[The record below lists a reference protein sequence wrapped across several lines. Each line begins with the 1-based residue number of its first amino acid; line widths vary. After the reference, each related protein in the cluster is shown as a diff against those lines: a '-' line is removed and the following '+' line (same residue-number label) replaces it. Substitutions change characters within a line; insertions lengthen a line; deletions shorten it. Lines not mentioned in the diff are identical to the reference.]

1 MYLGHMWIFGRL
13 PYFMLAAGGICDRL
27 AEYIA
32 GLFTVP
38 LPLTNT
44 EHMKLHLPKML
55 GTALRAVLSSMSC
68 VTLATGTLTAM
79 LLSGAAPQ
87 AAAADPYIWTGEESS
102 VWDYTTQNWTQGG
115 TATNFVSGGAAT
127 FAGVSRAN
135 KVELDGNISA
145 GVLTITGSYTFGGNG
160 QVTATAMAGTGT
172 VTINQ
177 GATLKAAGTFTVDN
191 GKVHTVKGTGNL
203 SQETF
208 VVQGGQARLSANV
221 AITGGGNGQ
230 GSTNNC
236 KGLWLN
242 AGAEVTI
249 AGGTTTVSGATY
261 MGRGSADV
269 NGDAKLIIGSGMEAA
284 TLITTRLET
293 GDTRIA
299 TNSSITIGRNG
310 TLVVLGSV
318 NSTSYKD
325 TSVVLSEWVG
335 TTTMDIYGSMY
346 SQNAQMRSGDIS
358 STVNIYGDSTVAV
371 NGFTQISGKKTT
383 KYTVEDGAKVVVGTS
398 GITQANDADGIFK
411 IGAAELGLS
420 AASTT
425 VSTNL
430 TFTSGAGTIFNTSQY
445 AWGTDKMSLTQGE
458 VAGTFNVSGQLIG
471 NGGMVVTGNGTVN
484 LSGANTYRGNT
495 TIESGTLRVTGN
507 GTLGGG
513 GGIVRVKAGTLAV
526 EKNLDLSHNN
536 LTIDASGRV
545 TVKSGT
551 TLTVGISN
559 FSNAIE
565 NSGTV
570 AFTTGQ
576 VKTDGLKVQYEAAG
590 YIDET
595 GSSSDQGFL
604 QGATGYV
611 ELVHGGNSVDNGA
624 RFTYKG
630 QEVTYNA
637 GTGRAIVSM
646 SEDTDWTRYELR
658 HDTPNLAAMVDYAA
672 RHESRLT
679 TIDMYGGSLQ
689 VATDFSYGTV
699 NVYDSGSIGV
709 ETIRSVGTVNVYG
722 TGDNGLEFNQTYSP
736 VGSLNIIG
744 TSTIKGSVKPVN
756 FTVRSGAALTQNAS
770 VDASNINVER
780 GASVRVTGMGY
791 NLFAVNGTISGNVGV
806 DTQAALYVGPLGS
819 GSGTVTLNGL
829 VDISTSGEL
838 CIRQHGNL
846 IVNGK
851 LHLASG
857 STFTKDGTMQVNT
870 AGEVIAGNGIDLGA
884 LNVKGTLTAEGSGA
898 TITAAGGSLARL
910 NLAAGQSLV
919 STGNLTLE
927 TSNGTDGNLSVA
939 GTLTTTG
946 DVHLDTVQATAVA
959 LTSTASLIVDNT
971 LNTDKVT
978 LGRINREKV
987 YLTAGSLTAGNTDF
1001 IVDAAAVE
1009 AMRLNDGMTLTLA
1022 DIDSTLA
1029 GTVSVN
1035 GGESISVQGSDY
1047 AYFISQDASS
1057 LDIILTAREKESDY
1071 IWNGGDGDW
1080 NEAGNWQKGMV
1091 PESDSW
1097 VQLRSGGGAITIDQD
1112 EEIARMTAYKD
1123 TDYTLEGNGRLK
1135 IDGALAMQASS
1146 LHVGTDTDSFSLTT
1160 GSTRLAD
1167 GSVLSVADGSEF
1179 TTGALT
1185 SDGTGAAI
1193 EGDITVTGNGGVYR
1207 GSYNNVHVTLER
1219 QDGYKGAI
1227 SQTLAADAELTVG
1240 GTDGTVTLLYGEDAH
1255 LGGLDAA
1262 NMTVVLNS
1270 QTEDAAGKHLTI
1282 DTPAAIIGGTLAFG
1296 LDPESTA
1303 STLDTKKAPVVLT
1316 ADGGLNLTD
1325 STVVIGQGGSYSRN
1339 ALVIDT
1345 KGRTE
1350 DLVLAYVGD
1359 STTNADYVDL
1369 SGKLF
1374 NKYYTNARLVNG
1386 AVLVD
1391 LRSGYF
1397 EQDVVQSNHHNTR
1410 AGAAMLDEA
1419 LKYTNPQVN
1428 DPDGDL
1434 AGIMDALESGHISHS
1449 RVEQIAAGLA
1459 GASTAALG
1467 MAASQDMDRQLRAI
1481 RNRTTTMGVG
1491 EGADRTGMPFVN
1503 AWINAEGDYRK
1514 LDAENTL
1521 AGYKMTSW
1529 GGTLGFDV
1537 DCTPRFTCGLAV
1549 TAMHGDFTAE
1559 SAESANGDLNSAYLT
1574 AFAHY
1579 TYRAWSHTL
1588 VAAFGWY
1595 DTELERSINYGTR
1608 TATTKGDSD
1617 GSGIG
1622 LMYELGYTFALN
1634 EDATTCIQPLFNVS
1648 WRHTSIGGYNETG
1661 SQTALN
1667 VGDMEANVTTFALGA
1682 RLQSAYGSKPCN
1694 RSSLFE
1700 ARALA
1705 KLACGDKDV
1714 AGRVNL
1720 SGLPTQTVKS
1730 AEMGNFGVEIG
1741 AGITIPMARDN
1752 DALFLDLSA
1761 EFWSGFANVNGVVG
1775 YRVNF

>member
-1 MYLGHMWIFGRL
+1 MWIFGRL

-27 AEYIA
+27 VEYIA

-79 LLSGAAPQ
+79 LLTGAATQ
-87 AAAADPYIWTGEESS
+87 ASAADPYVWTGAQSA
-102 VWDYTTQNWTQGG
+102 VWDTSTENWTQNG
-115 TATNFVSGGAAT
+115 TPTHFTNGGAAT
-127 FAGVSRAN
+127 FTRGVRAN
-135 KVELDGNISA
+135 TVELDGNITA
-145 GVLTITGSYTFGGNG
+145 GALTIDGTYTFTGSG
-160 QVTATAMAGTGT
+160 QVTATSLAGAPTLTINEG
-172 VTINQ
+172 VTI
-177 GATLKAAGTFTVDN
+177 KAAGTFTVPN
-191 GKVHTVKGTGNL
+191 GKVFTTKGDGTL
-203 SQETF
+203 SLETF
-208 VVQGGQARLSANV
+208 AVAGGQVKLASNT

-230 GSTNNC
+230 GSTNNK

-242 AGAEVTI
+242 ANSEATI
-249 AGGTTTVSGATY
+249 SGGTTTVGGATY
-261 MGRGSADV
+261 MGGD
-269 NGDAKLIIGSGMEAA
+269 NGDSKLIIGGGTDSA
-284 TLITTRLET
+284 TLVTTRLET
-293 GDTRIA
+293 GDTSGA
-299 TNSSITIGRNG
+299 SNSYINIGNNG
-310 TLVVLGSV
+310 RLVILGAV
-318 NSTSYKD
+318 NTTGYKD
-325 TSVVLSEWVG
+325 TSLVLSEWFG
-335 TTTMDIYGSMY
+335 TTSMDIYGELY
-346 SQNAQMRSGDIS
+346 AQGAQMRSGDQM
-358 STVNIYGDSTVAV
+358 STVNIHKGATVAV
-371 NGFTQISGKKTT
+371 NGFTQISGKKAT
-383 KYTVEDGAKVVVGTS
+383 KYVVEDGAKLVVGAG
-398 GITQANDADGIFK
+398 GITQTGDADSSFT
-411 IGAAELGLS
+411 IGSAELGLS
-420 AASTT
+420 TSSVT
-425 VSTNL
+425 VSTAL
-430 TFTSGAGTIFNTSQY
+430 TLTGADGLVFNTNQY
-445 AWGTDKMSLTQGE
+445 VWGADKMSLTQGE
-458 VAGTFNVSGQLIG
+458 TAGTFNVTGALGGIG
-471 NGGMVVTGNGTVN
+471 SIVVTGKGTVN
-484 LSGANTYRGNT
+484 LSAANTYRGNVT
-495 TIESGTLRVTGN
+495 VESGTLRVTSN
-507 GTLGGG
+507 GVIGTGV
-513 GGIVRVKAGTLAV
+513 VRVLAGTLSV
-526 EKNLDLSHNN
+526 EKNLDLTSSN
-536 LTIDASGRV
+536 LTTSAGSTVNVLSG
-545 TVKSGT
+545 K
-551 TLTVGISN
+551 TLTLGIANLGAAIQNSGVVT
-559 FSNAIE
+559 FSN
-565 NSGTV
+565 NRPV
-570 AFTTGQ
+570 
-576 VKTDGLKVQYEAAG
+576 VTDNLAVQYEAAG

-595 GSSSDQGFL
+595 GAASDQGFL

-611 ELVHGGNSVDNGA
+611 ELVHGGICVDNGA
-624 RFTYKG
+624 KFTYKG
-630 QEVTYNA
+630 DAVIFDTA
-637 GTGRAIVSM
+637 TGRAIVST
-646 SEDTDWTRYELR
+646 SKDTDWSRFELR
-658 HDTPNLAAMVDYAA
+658 HDTPDMRAMIDYAA
-672 RHESRLT
+672 ARGGKLT

-689 VATDFSYGTV
+689 VPVDFSYGTV
-699 NVYDSGSIGV
+699 NVYDSGKIGV
-709 ETIRSVGTVNVYG
+709 ETTRTIGTVNVYG
-722 TGDNGLEFNQTYSP
+722 TGEDGLEFNQTFSP
-736 VGSLNIIG
+736 VGSLVMQANG
-744 TSTIKGSVKPVN
+744 TLKGTVKPVN
-756 FTVRSGAALTQNAS
+756 FTVRRGAEATLRGS
-770 VDASNINVER
+770 VDASNLSVER
-780 GASVRVTGMGY
+780 GGTVRALGDGN
-791 NLFAVNGTISGNVGV
+791 NLFALNGTV
-806 DTQAALYVGPLGS
+806 DGSVYADERGAVYVGPVGS
-819 GSGTVTLNGL
+819 GSGTVTVNGL
-829 VDISTSGEL
+829 VDIASGSEL
-838 CIRQHGNL
+838 CVRQHGNL
-846 IVNGK
+846 IVNGRV
-851 LHLASG
+851 HLAGG
-857 STFTKDGTMQVNT
+857 STFTPDGTMQVNA
-870 AGEVIAGNGIDLGA
+870 AGEVVAGDGIELGT
-884 LNVKGTLTAEGSGA
+884 LNVRGRLTAEGSGA
-898 TITAAGGSLARL
+898 TISAKGGSVANL
-910 NLAAGQSLV
+910 NLAAGQTLV
-919 STGNLTLE
+919 SSGNLTLE
-927 TSNGTDGNLSVA
+927 TCSGGDGNLSVS

-946 DVHLDTVQATAVA
+946 DVHLDNVQATAVT
-959 LTSTASLIVDNT
+959 LTSSATLVADNT
-971 LNTDKVT
+971 LDAESVT
-978 LGRINREKV
+978 LSRINREKV

-1022 DIDSTLA
+1022 DINTSIS

-1047 AYFISQDASS
+1047 AYYISQDAATK
-1057 LDIILTAREKESDY
+1057 DIVLTAREKESDY

-1080 NEAGNWQKGMV
+1080 NIAGNWQKGMV

-1097 VQLRSGGGAITIDQD
+1097 VQLRSDSGAISIDQD
-1112 EEIARMTAYKD
+1112 EEIARMTTYKD
-1123 TDYTLEGNGRLK
+1123 TDYTLKGDGRLK

-1146 LHVGTDTDSFSLTT
+1146 LRVGTDTDSFSLTT

-1179 TTGALT
+1179 TTGALS

-1240 GTDGTVTLLYGEDAH
+1240 GTDGTLTLLYGADAH
-1255 LGGLDAA
+1255 LGGLDVT

-1270 QTEDAAGKHLTI
+1270 QTEDAVGKHLTI
-1282 DTPAAIIGGTLAFG
+1282 DTPASIIGGTLAFG
-1296 LDPESTA
+1296 LDPESSA
-1303 STLDTKKAPVVLT
+1303 STLGTKKAPVVLT
-1316 ADGGLNLTD
+1316 AADGLDLTD
-1325 STVVIGQGGSYSRN
+1325 TTVVIGQGGSYSRN

-1397 EQDVVQSNHHNTR
+1397 EQDVVQSNNHNTR

-1434 AGIMDALESGHISHS
+1434 AGIMDALESGHIAHS

-1514 LDAENTL
+1514 LDADNTL

-1559 SAESANGDLNSAYLT
+1559 SAESADGDLNSAYLT

-1579 TYRAWSHTL
+1579 THRAWSHTL

-1648 WRHTSIGGYNETG
+1648 WRHTSIGGYNESG
-1661 SQTALN
+1661 SQTALT

-1714 AGRVNL
+1714 AGKVNL
-1720 SGLPTQTVKS
+1720 SGLPTHTVKS

-1752 DALFLDLSA
+1752 DALFFDLSA